1 MDPKK
6 TGSFLKELRKN
17 KGLTQEQAAERFHT
31 TGRTISRWET
41 GKYMPDISLLIDIAD
56 LYEVDVREIIDGE
69 RKKTDMNSE
78 VKETAIKM
86 ADYSDTK
93 NKGTLKWIRGISAI
107 AAIFSFMRFVTDCF
121 TIKSIRS
128 ASYVEYDFSFISSG
142 LLFLMIA
149 IMTLYIS
156 GKINDSK
163 GIGNTILKISFIVL
177 IVLFVLLLTM
187 PLWFAPVFAKFI

>member
-1 MDPKK
+1 
-6 TGSFLKELRKN
+6 
-17 KGLTQEQAAERFHT
+17 
-31 TGRTISRWET
+31 
-41 GKYMPDISLLIDIAD
+41 
-56 LYEVDVREIIDGE
+56 
-69 RKKTDMNSE
+69 MNSE

-177 IVLFVLLLTM
+177 IVLFVLMLTM
-187 PLWFAPVFAKFI
+187 PLWFAPIFAKFI

>member
-6 TGSFLKELRKN
+6 TGSFLKELRKS

-107 AAIFSFMRFVTDCF
+107 AAIFS
-121 TIKSIRS
+121 IQS
-128 ASYVEYDFSFISSG
+128 ENSSG
-142 LLFLMIA
+142 P
-149 IMTLYIS
+149 TL
-156 GKINDSK
+156 
-163 GIGNTILKISFIVL
+163 
-177 IVLFVLLLTM
+177 
-187 PLWFAPVFAKFI
+187 